1 MPYGLVDDKLHSSV
15 KWRMATKGGRALW
28 TTALSWCMDQ
38 LTDGHV
44 PKGMLRMLDGSPA
57 DARSLVA
64 VGLWETAEGGWQF
77 HDWLDY
83 QPDAASIRAK
93 REKESEG
100 GQIGNHVRWHVKR
113 KLHVPECEFCQAL
126 PPTTGSGTRSGT
138 RGDTRFAPESSPTP
152 TPNKGDRVGR
162 GRGSSV
168 TREDE
173 PPMLET
179 SVPKHRLPAGW
190 GPSSRHHAQAL
201 NDGLNLDREVTKFRA
216 HARSKGY
223 VSLDWDAEFERW
235 LVGSAERHEE
245 RTAGQ
250 LPAGTDRQAVILRG
264 EMERAAAADAA
275 AEAQNVITFPQIGGT
290 A

>member
-1 MPYGLVDDKLHSSV
+1 
-15 KWRMATKGGRALW
+15 
-28 TTALSWCMDQ
+28 
-38 LTDGHV
+38 
-44 PKGMLRMLDGSPA
+44 
-57 DARSLVA
+57 
-64 VGLWETAEGGWQF
+64 
-77 HDWLDY
+77 
-83 QPDAASIRAK
+83 
-93 REKESEG
+93 
-100 GQIGNHVRWHVKR
+100 
-113 KLHVPECEFCQAL
+113 
-126 PPTTGSGTRSGT
+126 
-138 RGDTRFAPESSPTP
+138 
-152 TPNKGDRVGR
+152 
-162 GRGSSV
+162 
-168 TREDE
+168 
-173 PPMLET
+173 MLET

-223 VSLDWDAEFERW
+223 VSLDWDSEFERW

>member
-1 MPYGLVDDKLHSSV
+1 
-15 KWRMATKGGRALW
+15 
-28 TTALSWCMDQ
+28 
-38 LTDGHV
+38 
-44 PKGMLRMLDGSPA
+44 
-57 DARSLVA
+57 
-64 VGLWETAEGGWQF
+64 
-77 HDWLDY
+77 
-83 QPDAASIRAK
+83 
-93 REKESEG
+93 
-100 GQIGNHVRWHVKR
+100 
-113 KLHVPECEFCQAL
+113 
-126 PPTTGSGTRSGT
+126 
-138 RGDTRFAPESSPTP
+138 
-152 TPNKGDRVGR
+152 
-162 GRGSSV
+162 
-168 TREDE
+168 
-173 PPMLET
+173 MLET

-190 GPSSRHHAQAL
+190 GPSARHHAQAL

-223 VSLDWDAEFERW
+223 VSLDWDSEFERW